1 MARCQYYDRVLN
13 NPEPRRKAYR
23 DAPARFVDQA
33 REEAGATDLNA
44 NSATGD
50 KLTRFKTVVSRSSL
64 KAPHNSAVEIRKG
77 AGSHSMT
84 LQQMIEQLL

>member
-1 MARCQYYDRVLN
+1 MARCQYYDYVLT
-13 NPEPRRKAYR
+13 NPEPSRKAYR
-23 DAPARFVDQA
+23 GAPARFVDQA
-33 REEAGATDLNA
+33 RQEAGATDLKA

-64 KAPHNSAVEIRKG
+64 KAPDHSAAEIRKRT
-77 AGSHSMT
+77 GSHSMT